1 MKCCADYLL
10 SVGPDVAGD
19 LIEKILTKIAEILEI
34 ATAISRH
41 DEALGVVRR
50 ILPKP

>member
-41 DEALGVVRR
+41 VEALGVVRR

>member
-19 LIEKILTKIAEILEI
+19 LIEKILTKIAEVLEI
-34 ATAISRH
+34 ATAIPRH
-41 DEALGVVRR
+41 DEEEALERV
-50 ILPKP
+50 LPKP